1 MTKKKLPGKMT
12 MQYNGATFLTWE
24 RVYVPQHRAHF
35 YQLLALDD
43 QPFHFYVVTPKGS
56 FALNMAKFVHKI
68 DIAIADVKEKLA
80 KEYNLT
86 PEEMDR
92 IIEKR
97 KDNLDRQLASI
108 SKETGRVIAEET
120 SKAVESEVA
129 SAVDTQLAK
138 ELEAAVGAAVA
149 EEFISAIEQAS
160 GQTID
165 RAISGELAS
174 AIDQAIAEAVS
185 EGISAAAAEA
195 GIRAGLAVLAA
206 GGTEQEATDACSA
219 AAGTSC

>member
-1 MTKKKLPGKMT
+1 MTFSIDFA
-12 MQYNGATFLTWE
+12 NSFA
-24 RVYVPQHRAHF
+24 VSAHNANF
-35 YQLLALDD
+35 YQILALDD
-43 QPFHFYVVTPKGS
+43 QPFHFYVVTNKGS
-56 FALNMAKFVHKI
+56 FALNMAKFVEKI
-68 DIAIADVKEKLA
+68 DIAVAEVKEKLA

-86 PEEMDR
+86 PEEMDQ

-97 KDNLDRQLASI
+97 KDNLDKQLAAI
-108 SKETGRVIAEET
+108 SKETGRAIAEET
-120 SKAVESEVA
+120 GKAVESEVAREVA

-160 GQTID
+160 GQAID
-165 RAISGELAS
+165 RAIAGELAS

-206 GGTEQEATDACSA
+206 GGTDQEAIDACSA